1 VSSKENA
8 RCLRRDQT
16 EEEKQLWR
24 ALRGR
29 QFAGFKFRRQHT
41 KRDYTLDFYCV
52 EAKLAIELD
61 GFHYGLPEEIQKDKI
76 RAAKLAE
83 EDIEII
89 RFWNHQ
95 WRNNRD
101 GCLLEI
107 WNAIQRRTGVS
118 QVINGEEQ
126 KFVPPDLNYIQRNE
140 DSASPPEP

>member
-8 RCLRRDQT
+8 RRLRRDQT

-41 KRDYTLDFYCV
+41 KGDYTLDFYCV

-61 GFHYGLPEEIQKDKI
+61 GFHHGLPEEIQKDKI
-76 RAAKLAE
+76 RATKLAE
-83 EDIEII
+83 KNIEIV

-101 GCLLEI
+101 GCLLEV
-107 WNAIQRRTGVS
+107 WSAIQRRTGLV

-126 KFVPPDLNYIQRNE
+126 KFVPPDSNNIQQNK
-140 DSASPPEP
+140 DASPPEP